1 MSCCAFI
8 RSRWLVC
15 SLLTAVVA
23 AGVAIGLARAELAG
37 PKDNEKIISYTIARL
52 MHQKH
57 LSGRLIDD
65 ELSKRCFESFIKS
78 LDPMKVY
85 FNRSDIDEFRPLET
99 KLDDQARENGG
110 NVAFAYKVFER
121 FLKRVDERLKYV
133 DEWVKAEHDFTVDE
147 EMITDRDA
155 RTFAAND
162 DEARELWRKRI
173 KYDLLQLK
181 AEKKEAEKKT
191 DAEARESI
199 RKRYHGFAKRMKQ
212 TDNEELLEIF
222 LTAMTM
228 AYDPHSTYMSAAS
241 EEEFKIHLRLNLD
254 GIGAQLSW
262 QDELTV
268 VSNVVPGGA
277 ADRDGRLKE
286 KDQIIGV
293 GQGESGEIVDTV
305 GMKLRDVVKLIRGK
319 RGTIVRL
326 KVIPAGKTENT
337 IYNITRD
344 RIVLEESAA
353 RSQIFDEKTPDGGS
367 IKVGVID
374 LPSFYMDM
382 DALRRGDPEYKSTT
396 RDVKK
401 ILDDFRAKKVEAV
414 IIDLRRNGGGSLTE
428 SINLTGLFIDKG
440 PVVRIK
446 SPDGDVESLDD
457 EDAGVAWNGPLVV
470 MISKLSAS
478 ASEIFAGAI
487 QDYHRGLIV
496 GDHTTHGKGTVQT
509 MVDLNRPFAF
519 LADRY
524 PKLGSLKL
532 TIQKFYRPS
541 GESTQE
547 RGVLS
552 DIELPALTT
561 HMDVGE
567 SDLDFALKFDK
578 VPAAVFTPVDFIN
591 KEMIDRLKEAS
602 EARRAKSAD
611 FQKQLT
617 QIDRYKKFKSRK
629 AVPLNEK
636 AFLAQRAELDID
648 DKDPFEDD
656 EKEKKEKKKKDE
668 VVKRDFYFNEV
679 LSISIDYATAVKAAS
694 VAASGLSR

>member
-1 MSCCAFI
+1 MSCCAFV
-8 RSRWLVC
+8 RSRWALG
-15 SLLTAVVA
+15 SFFSAIVVV
-23 AGVAIGLARAELAG
+23 GIAIGLARAELTG
-37 PKDNEKIISYTIARL
+37 PKDHEKIISYSVARL

-57 LSGRLIDD
+57 LSGRLVDD
-65 ELSKRCFESFIKS
+65 ELSKRCMDSFLKS

-85 FNRSDIDEFRPLET
+85 FNQSDIDEFRKQET

-110 NVAFAYKVFER
+110 NVAFAYQAFER
-121 FLKRVDERLKYV
+121 FLKRIDQRLKYV
-133 DEWVKAEHDFTVDE
+133 DEWLAAEHDFEVDE

-155 RTFAAND
+155 RTYAKTD

-181 AEKKEAEKKT
+181 ADKKT
-191 DAEARESI
+191 DAEARETLK
-199 RKRYHGFAKRMKQ
+199 KRYHGFAKRMKL

-222 LTAMTM
+222 LTAMTT

-262 QDELTV
+262 QDETTV

-286 KDQIIGV
+286 KDQIVGV
-293 GQGESGEIVDTV
+293 GQGENGEMVDTL
-305 GMKLRDVVKLIRGK
+305 GMKLKDVVKMIRGK

-326 KVIPAGKTENT
+326 KVIPAGKTEST

-344 RIVLEESAA
+344 RIVLDDSAA
-353 RSQIFDEKTPDGGS
+353 RSQIFEEKTPDGQKL
-367 IKVGVID
+367 KVGVID

-382 DALRRGDPEYKSTT
+382 DAMRRGDTEYKSTT

-401 ILDDFRAKKVEAV
+401 ILADFRAKKVDAV
-414 IIDLRRNGGGSLTE
+414 ILDLRRNGGGSLTE
-428 SINLTGLFIDKG
+428 AINVTGLFIDHG

-457 EDAGVAWNGPLVV
+457 DDRGVAWNGPLVV
-470 MISKLSAS
+470 LVSKLSAS

-487 QDYHRGLIV
+487 QDYRRGLIV

-509 MVDLNRPFAF
+509 MIELNRPFAF
-519 LADRY
+519 LAERY

-552 DIELPALTT
+552 DIELPSLTT

-567 SDLDFALKFDK
+567 SDLDHAMKFDK
-578 VPAAVFTPVDFIN
+578 VAAADYTPVDYISPELIG
-591 KEMIDRLKEAS
+591 KLREAS
-602 EARRAKSAD
+602 EGRRAKSAD
-611 FQKQLT
+611 FQKQIA
-617 QIDRYKKFKSRK
+617 QIDRYKKFKNRK

-636 AFLAQRAELDID
+636 AYMAQRAELDVD
-648 DKDPFEDD
+648 GKDPFEED
-656 EKEKKEKKKKDE
+656 EKEKKEKKKKNE
-668 VVKRDFYFNEV
+668 VVKRDFYFNEAV
-679 LSISIDYATAVKAAS
+679 AITIDYAQAMKAHLA
-694 VAASGLSR
+694 RN